1 MTMKKYKIYLIKM
14 HKVVIIG
21 DTSVGK
27 TSILCRYVYN
37 SFDDNMSSTFGAG
50 FKTKEV
56 PYNQAGDKLKLT
68 LWDTAG

>member
-1 MTMKKYKIYLIKM
+1 M

-56 PYNQAGDKLKLT
+56 PYN
-68 LWDTAG
+68 